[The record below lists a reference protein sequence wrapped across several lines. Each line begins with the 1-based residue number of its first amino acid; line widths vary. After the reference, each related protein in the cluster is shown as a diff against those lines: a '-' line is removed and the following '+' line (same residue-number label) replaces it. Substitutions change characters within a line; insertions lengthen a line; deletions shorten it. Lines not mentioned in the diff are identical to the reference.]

1 MPQALALF
9 AHTALKFTMA
19 RNRDRRLL
27 LLTHGG
33 FPDRAKTAIGLL
45 RYGSDPIVAIVDP
58 DQPPGTTVDASIADL
73 PPVPFT
79 RTVEAAPQADVAV
92 VGVAPIGG
100 GLSDP
105 LRRAILQAI
114 DAGYDIWAGLH
125 DQLAEDPT
133 IAARAEEAD
142 VELWDVRAVSPE
154 PRVASGTPHPGEG
167 RVVLTVGSDCSTGK
181 MTATMALRDA
191 ARTAGIDVGVVATG
205 QTGVMIT
212 GTGVVVDRVIAD
224 FAAGAVE
231 AAVAAATLDHELVL
245 VEGQGSIIHPAY
257 SGVTMALLH
266 GARPDALVLSHSAD
280 RAHVRGYPEVPIPPL
295 ETLTE
300 LYESLAAPVHPA
312 RVVAGVLNTHG
323 LGLATAERA
332 IAEMATN
339 LGVPVTDPVR
349 FDPASIIDV
358 LR

>member
-1 MPQALALF
+1 MSGP
-9 AHTALKFTMA
+9 H
-19 RNRDRRLL
+19 DRRLL

-45 RYGSDPIVAIVDP
+45 RYGTDPIVAIVDP
-58 DQPPGTTVDASIADL
+58 DQPPGSTVDATVTDL

-79 RTVEAAPQADVAV
+79 RTVEAAPPADVAV

-100 GLSDP
+100 ELSDP
-105 LRRAILQAI
+105 LRAAILDAI
-114 DAGYDIWAGLH
+114 DAGCDIWAGLH
-125 DQLAEDPT
+125 DQLTDDPT
-133 IAARAEEAD
+133 IAARAAAAD
-142 VELWDVRAVSPE
+142 VELWDVRSP
-154 PRVASGTPHPGEG
+154 PTDLRVASGTPHPGEG

-191 ARTAGIDVGVVATG
+191 AQTAGIDVGVVATG

-231 AAVAAATLDHELVL
+231 AAVAAATEEHELVL

-280 RAHVRGYPEVPIPPL
+280 RSHIRGYPQVPIPPL
-295 ETLTE
+295 DALTE
-300 LYESLAAPVHPA
+300 LYESLAAPIHPA
-312 RVVAGVLNTHG
+312 RVVAGVLNTRE
-323 LGLATAERA
+323 LAVEPAETA
-332 IAEMATN
+332 IAEMAST
-339 LGVPVTDPVR
+339 LAVPVTDPVR
-349 FDPASIIDV
+349 FDPSSIIDV